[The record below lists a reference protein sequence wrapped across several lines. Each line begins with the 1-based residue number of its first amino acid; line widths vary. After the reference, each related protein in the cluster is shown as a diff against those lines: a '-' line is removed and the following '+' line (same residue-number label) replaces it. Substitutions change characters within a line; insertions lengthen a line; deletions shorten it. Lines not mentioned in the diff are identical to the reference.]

1 MPTPEI
7 NPDDFLL
14 VGTIG
19 LPFGIKGQVKLH
31 TITSRPEHLLRLKT
45 VFLGDARAATELRRV
60 AEHKHAVM
68 ILTLAGVEDRN
79 AADEL
84 RGTEVFIRQQ
94 DAAPLDED
102 EYFLHDLPGL
112 QVETTGGEVLGTV
125 DQVLE
130 TGANDVL
137 VVKRENGEEA
147 LIPMTH
153 EVVKALDLTARRIV
167 IEPIQGLL
175 D

>member
-1 MPTPEI
+1 MVTPQTNSDE
-7 NPDDFLL
+7 FLL

-31 TITSRPEHLLRLKT
+31 TITSRPEHLNRIKT
-45 VFLGDARAATELRRV
+45 VFLGDQRVATTLRRAV
-60 AEHKHAVM
+60 EHKHAVM
-68 ILTLAGVEDRN
+68 ILTLAGVDDRTM
-79 AADEL
+79 ADSL
-84 RGTEVFIRQQ
+84 RGTEVYIRQQ

-112 QVETTGGEVLGTV
+112 QVETTAGEVLGIV
-125 DQVLE
+125 SEVLE

-137 VVKRENGEEA
+137 VVKRTSGAEA
-147 LIPMTH
+147 LIPMTR
-153 EVVKALDLTARRIV
+153 EVIKALDLAAKRIV

>member
-1 MPTPEI
+1 MPTHHATSDE
-7 NPDDFLL
+7 FLL

-31 TITSRPEHLLRLKT
+31 TVTNRPEHLIRLKT
-45 VFLGDARAATELRRV
+45 VFLGDEHVATRLRRAAM
-60 AEHKHAVM
+60 HKHAVM
-68 ILTLAGVEDRN
+68 ILTLEGVDDRN
-79 AADEL
+79 AAETL
-84 RGTEVFIRQQ
+84 RGTEVYIRQK

-112 QVETTGGEVLGTV
+112 QVETTAGEVLGTV
-125 DQVLE
+125 SEVLE

-137 VVKRENGEEA
+137 VVKRTSGEEA
-147 LIPMTH
+147 LIPMTR
-153 EVVKALDLTARRIV
+153 EVVKSLDIDAKRVI

>member
-1 MPTPEI
+1 MTDSQATADEY
-7 NPDDFLL
+7 LL

-31 TITSRPEHLLRLKT
+31 TVTTRPEHLSRIKT
-45 VFLGDARAATELRRV
+45 VYLGDERVATRMRRA
-60 AEHKHAVM
+60 AEHKHALM
-68 ILTLAGVEDRN
+68 IVTLAGIEDRTT
-79 AADEL
+79 AETL
-84 RGTEVFIRQQ
+84 RGTEVYIRQQ

-102 EYFLHDLPGL
+102 EYFFHDLPGL
-112 QVETTGGEVLGTV
+112 RVETTAGEVVGTV
-125 DQVLE
+125 SEVLE

-137 VVKRENGEEA
+137 VVRRENGQEA
-147 LIPMTH
+147 LIPMTR
-153 EVVKALDLTARRIV
+153 EVIKELDVAAQRVV

>member
-45 VFLGDARAATELRRV
+45 VFLGDARAATALRRV

-79 AADEL
+79 AADAL
-84 RGTEVFIRQQ
+84 RGTEVYIRQQ

-125 DQVLE
+125 DEVLE

-137 VVKRENGEEA
+137 VVKRESGEEA
-147 LIPMTH
+147 LIPMTR

-167 IEPIQGLL
+167 IEPIRGLL

>member
-45 VFLGDARAATELRRV
+45 VFLGDARAATALRRV

-68 ILTLAGVEDRN
+68 ILTLPGVEDRN
-79 AADEL
+79 AADAL
-84 RGTEVFIRQQ
+84 RGTEVYIRQQ

-112 QVETTGGEVLGTV
+112 RVETTAGEVLGTV
-125 DQVLE
+125 DEVLE

-137 VVKRENGEEA
+137 VVRRESGEEA
-147 LIPMTH
+147 LIPMTR

>member
-1 MPTPEI
+1 MPDPQASA
-7 NPDDFLL
+7 DDFLL

-31 TITSRPEHLLRLKT
+31 TVTTRPEHLSRIKT
-45 VFLGDARAATELRRV
+45 VFLGDEHTPTRLRRA
-60 AEHKHAVM
+60 AEHKHALM
-68 ILTLAGVEDRN
+68 ILTLAGIEDRT
-79 AADEL
+79 AAETL
-84 RGTEVFIRQQ
+84 RGTEVYIRQQ

-102 EYFLHDLPGL
+102 EYFFHDLPGL
-112 QVETTGGEVLGTV
+112 QVETTSGEVLGTV
-125 DQVLE
+125 TEVLE

-137 VVKRENGEEA
+137 LVKRESGEEV
-147 LIPMTH
+147 LIPMTR
-153 EVVKALDLTARRIV
+153 EVIKALDIAAKRVV

>member
-45 VFLGDARAATELRRV
+45 VFLGETRVATGLRRA
-60 AEHKHAVM
+60 AEHKHTVM

-79 AADEL
+79 AADAL
-84 RGTEVFIRQQ
+84 RGTEVYIRQQ

-125 DQVLE
+125 DEVLE

-137 VVKRENGEEA
+137 VVRRESGEEV
-147 LIPMTH
+147 LIPMTR